1 MHKVLL
7 IIFFS
12 IFTQNLFATTSGTVD
27 EGIKAFKESNF
38 QEAEKL
44 FQEAVEGEPESG
56 ILHYNLGT
64 AKFKNGDFEGAVEE
78 FSKSLFD
85 STLREKAIYNIGN
98 SLLTQGIND
107 TTQSTDALEKSLYYY
122 KKVLK
127 GNQANNKAR
136 RNLELAQQI
145 IAQRKQMQQDQ
156 EQQQDQNQEE
166 KPPASDEAKRLKT
179 EIEKLIAKR
188 RYLEALDLTQQAAE
202 IDDTFLPNF
211 ATFTEIVGELA
222 EIFNR

>member
-1 MHKVLL
+1 MKTSL
-7 IIFFS
+7 IIFLS

-27 EGIKAFKESNF
+27 DGIKAFKEANF

-64 AKFKNGDFEGAVEE
+64 AKFKNGDFEGAIEE
-78 FSKSLFD
+78 FAKSLSD
-85 STLREKAIYNIGN
+85 STLRGKATYNIGN

-107 TTQSTDALEKSLYYY
+107 TTQSTEALEKSLYYY

-127 GNQANNKAR
+127 ENQENNKAR

-145 IAQRKQMQQDQ
+145 IAQRKQQQQDQ
-156 EQQQDQNQEE
+156 QQQDQNQEE
-166 KPPASDEAKRLKT
+166 KPPASDEAKRLKA
-179 EIEKLIAKR
+179 EIEKLISKR
-188 RYLEALDLTQQAAE
+188 RYLEALDLTQQAVE
-202 IDDTFLPNF
+202 FDETFMPNF

>member
-1 MHKVLL
+1 MYKILL
-7 IIFFS
+7 IIVLS
-12 IFTQNLFATTSGTVD
+12 ILSQNLFATTSGTVE
-27 EGIKAFKESNF
+27 EGIKAFKDANF

-44 FQEAVEGEPESG
+44 FNEAIQDDQDSG
-56 ILHYNLGT
+56 LLHYNLGT
-64 AKFKNGDFEGAVEE
+64 AKFKNGDFESAIEE
-78 FSKSLFD
+78 FSKSLSD
-85 STLREKAIYNIGN
+85 STLREKATYNIGN

-107 TTQSTDALEKSLYYY
+107 TTQSTEALEKSLYYY

-127 GNQANNKAR
+127 ENQKNEKAR

-156 EQQQDQNQEE
+156 QQDQNREE
-166 KPPASDEAKRLKT
+166 KPPATDEAKRLKA
-179 EIEKLIAKR
+179 EIEKLILKR
-188 RYLEALDLTQQAAE
+188 RYLEALDLTQQAVE
-202 IDDTFLPNF
+202 LDETFLPNF